1 MSFCRRKMAV
11 MSDQPRRGRPSKGPR
26 EALTAR
32 VPPVL
37 KQLVVADAEARG
49 LDVTDHL
56 AAILAD
62 YYRPQLEDQNAA

>member
-1 MSFCRRKMAV
+1 
-11 MSDQPRRGRPSKGPR
+11 MSDLAQPQPRRGGRPSKGPR

-32 VPPVL
+32 VHPAL

-62 YYRPQLEDQNAA
+62 HYARELEAEQDAA